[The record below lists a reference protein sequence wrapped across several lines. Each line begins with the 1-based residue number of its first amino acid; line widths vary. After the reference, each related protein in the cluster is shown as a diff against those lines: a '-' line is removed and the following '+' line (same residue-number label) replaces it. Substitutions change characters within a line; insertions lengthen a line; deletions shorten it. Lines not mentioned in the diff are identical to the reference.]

1 MFEDVKGMA
10 DQIGWPLAIGLFALV
25 MAQKAGILSIKLG
38 GKDEVAELRKDI
50 QALKTTIVRIETIL
64 EERWRT

>member
-25 MAQKAGILSIKLG
+25 MAQKAGILSIKIG
-38 GKDEVAELRKDI
+38 GKGDGVAELRDDI
-50 QALKTTIVRIETIL
+50 QALKIQIARIETIL
-64 EERWRT
+64 EERFR